1 MRDLA
6 EGTIAISAE
15 SLTKRYGSDT
25 AVEELDL
32 SVPRGETY
40 GLLGPNGAGKTTTLR
55 MLLGL
60 TRPTS
65 GKVSVLE
72 QTPGPLSGLSGVG
85 ALVETPAFYPYLSGR
100 KNLELAARL
109 SGVPHASGDD
119 PVGSALRQVGME
131 KRASE
136 KFKKYSL
143 GMKQRLGIASAL
155 LGDPEVLVLDEPT
168 NGLDP
173 RGVAE
178 MRELIRKLGG
188 RGSTILLSSHMLG
201 EVEQVCDRVGVM
213 SQGHMVSEGDVGEL
227 RGQNDEVKVRAEP
240 VEEALRVAREAGFEA
255 AGEVG
260 PDGALRLVAAGDSVP
275 ELVERLVGSGV
286 RLYELCPAR
295 RSLEEAY
302 LEVAG
307 TEEEQG
313 GS

>member
-1 MRDLA
+1 MKDLA
-6 EGTIAISAE
+6 EEKAAISAD
-15 SLTKRYGSDT
+15 SLTKRYGAD
-25 AVEELDL
+25 AVVEELNL
-32 SVPRGETY
+32 RVRYGETY

-65 GKVSVLE
+65 GEVGVLD

-100 KNLELAARL
+100 KNLELMARL
-109 SGVPHASGDD
+109 SGIGQGSGDD
-119 PVGSALRQVGME
+119 LIESALRQVGMD

-155 LGDPEVLVLDEPT
+155 LGEPEILILDEPT

-178 MRELIRKLGG
+178 MRALIRGLGG
-188 RGSTILLSSHMLG
+188 RGSTVVLSSHMLG
-201 EVEQVCDRVGVM
+201 EVEQVCDRVGMM
-213 SQGHMVSEGDVGEL
+213 SRGRMVSEGSVSEL
-227 RGQNDEVKVRAEP
+227 RGQHEEVVVRAEP
-240 VEEALRVAREAGFEA
+240 VEEALRVVREAGFEA
-255 AGEVG
+255 LGE
-260 PDGALRLVAAGDSVP
+260 PDADGVLRLAAAEGCVPELAERLVA
-275 ELVERLVGSGV
+275 SGV
-286 RLYELCPAR
+286 RIHELRPER
-295 RSLEEAY
+295 RSLEEAF

>member
-100 KNLELAARL
+100 KNLELVARL

-188 RGSTILLSSHMLG
+188 SGHTIVLSSHMLG

-213 SQGHMVSEGDVGEL
+213 SRGHMVSEGGVGEL
-227 RGQNDEVKVRAEP
+227 RGQNDEVTVRAEP
-240 VEEALRVAREAGFEA
+240 VEEALRVVREAGFEP
-255 AGEVG
+255 AGEPG

-307 TEEEQG
+307 TEEEQD

>member
-213 SQGHMVSEGDVGEL
+213 SQGHMVSEGGVGEL

>member
-72 QTPGPLSGLSGVG
+72 QTPGPLSGLFGVG

-213 SQGHMVSEGDVGEL
+213 SQGHMVSEGGVGEL

>member
-6 EGTIAISAE
+6 EGKIAISAE

-25 AVEELDL
+25 AVEGLDL

-100 KNLELAARL
+100 MNLELVARL
-109 SGVPHASGDD
+109 SGVPHAAGDD

-143 GMKQRLGIASAL
+143 GMKQRLGIASTL
-155 LGDPEVLVLDEPT
+155 LGEPEVLVLDEPT

-201 EVEQVCDRVGVM
+201 EVEQVCDRVGVI
-213 SQGHMVSEGDVGEL
+213 SRGHMVSEGGVGEL
-227 RGQNDEVKVRAEP
+227 RGHNDEVTVRAEP
-240 VEEALRVAREAGFEA
+240 VEEALRVVREAGFEP
-255 AGEVG
+255 AGEPG
-260 PDGALRLVAAGDSVP
+260 SEGALRLVAARDSVP
-275 ELVERLVGSGV
+275 ELVEKLVGSGV

>member
-1 MRDLA
+1 MKDLA
-6 EGTIAISAE
+6 EEKAAISAD
-15 SLTKRYGSDT
+15 SLTKRYGAD
-25 AVEELDL
+25 AVVEELNL
-32 SVPRGETY
+32 RVRYGETY

-65 GKVSVLE
+65 GEVGVLD

-100 KNLELAARL
+100 KNLELMARL
-109 SGVPHASGDD
+109 SGIGQGSGDD
-119 PVGSALRQVGME
+119 LIESALRQVGMD

-155 LGDPEVLVLDEPT
+155 LGEPEILILDEPT

-178 MRELIRKLGG
+178 MRALIRGLGG
-188 RGSTILLSSHMLG
+188 RGSTVVLSSHMLG
-201 EVEQVCDRVGVM
+201 EVEQVCDRVGMM
-213 SQGHMVSEGDVGEL
+213 SRGRMVSEGSVSEL
-227 RGQNDEVKVRAEP
+227 RGQHEEVVVRAEP
-240 VEEALRVAREAGFEA
+240 VEEALRVVREAGFEA
-255 AGEVG
+255 LGE
-260 PDGALRLVAAGDSVP
+260 PDADGVLRLAAAEGRVPELAERLVA
-275 ELVERLVGSGV
+275 SGV
-286 RLYELCPAR
+286 RIHELRPER
-295 RSLEEAY
+295 RSLEEAF

>member
-1 MRDLA
+1 MQDLA
-6 EGTIAISAE
+6 EEKIAISAE
-15 SLTKRYGSDT
+15 ALTKRYGPET

-32 SVPRGETY
+32 RVRHGETY

-60 TRPTS
+60 TSPTS
-65 GKVSVLE
+65 GKVSVLD
-72 QTPGPLSGLSGVG
+72 QKPGPVSGLSGVG

-100 KNLELAARL
+100 KNLELMARL
-109 SGVPHASGDD
+109 SGTKHGSGED

-131 KRASE
+131 KRASD

-155 LGDPEVLVLDEPT
+155 LGEPEVLILDEPT

-178 MRELIRKLGG
+178 MRGLIRELGG
-188 RGSTILLSSHMLG
+188 RGSTIVLSSHMLG
-201 EVEQVCDRVGVM
+201 EVEQVCDRVGMM
-213 SQGHMVSEGDVGEL
+213 SRGRMVSEGSVGEL
-227 RGQNDEVKVRAEP
+227 RGRHEEIVIRAEP
-240 VEEALRVAREAGFEA
+240 AEEALRVAREAGFEIL
-255 AGEVG
+255 GETG
-260 PDGALRLVAAGDSVP
+260 ADGALRFAAAEESVP
-275 ELVERLVGSGV
+275 ELAERLVGAGV
-286 RLYELCPAR
+286 RIHELRPER

-307 TEEEQG
+307 AEEEQG